1 MARRRVAP
9 KHDESADI
17 IAYYRRLL
25 AEPYRPPESKYAPVR
40 IGPTWATDEKGRFIL
55 PERSLGWES
64 LAWTGQKLQYKRGE
78 PWKFT
83 AEQARWWLWWYS
95 VDERGVFNY
104 DREGVLQR
112 LKGWGKDP
120 LAAVKCAVELVGP
133 CRVQEM
139 TRGKPVGMEE
149 ANAWVQIVAVTQEQ
163 TKNTMRLFP
172 RLFTDETKAE
182 YGLQIGKEQIYALGD
197 ERFLQAVTS
206 NPAPLEGGRAT
217 DVLLNETHW
226 FLANNNGLEM
236 YDVIERNATKA
247 DGGVSRVLHITNAYD
262 PGRDSLA
269 ERTRLAWELS
279 QPAVDGT
286 SPRNMLSG
294 LMYDSLEAPPEAPL
308 TAEDAPAVVSAVR
321 GDAKWLDLS
330 RIQKSIL
337 DPRNPPSR
345 SRRFWYNQ
353 ITANEESWCDPLA
366 WDRLARPD
374 LALAPHE
381 EIVMFFDGSKS
392 DDATAL
398 VACRV
403 SDGLVVPLGLWQA
416 PPQKRRGEWVAPR
429 AEANQRVASAFKTYR
444 VVGFWADPSH
454 TKEDGTL
461 DLFWQPLIDEWHQKY
476 HARLILWAQPGQQG
490 HAIAWDMSNTS
501 TKGKGSVFVPAAEAF
516 VEDVDNGDLL
526 HTGHPELSR
535 HVKNARRFPTRFG
548 VSLSKDGPE
557 SPRKIDLA
565 VCAVGARHMRRMVL
579 NSATRRGAGKIW

>member
-1 MARRRVAP
+1 MARRRQAP
-9 KHDESADI
+9 KFDESAAI
-17 IAYYRRLL
+17 KAFYRELV
-25 AEPYRPPESKYAPVR
+25 AKPYVPPESKYAPVR
-40 IGPTWATDEKGRFIL
+40 IGPTWATDAKGNFIL

-64 LAWTGQKLQYKRGE
+64 LAWSGQYLQLKRGV

-83 AEQARWWLWWYS
+83 AEQARWWLWWYA
-95 VDERGVFNY
+95 VDDHGRFKF

-120 LAAVKCAVELVGP
+120 LAAALSANELLGPSRVES
-133 CRVQEM
+133 M
-139 TRGKPVGMEE
+139 KRGQPIGTDESD
-149 ANAWVQIVAVTQEQ
+149 AWVQIAAVTLEQ

-172 RLFTDETKAE
+172 RLFNDDAKAD
-182 YGLQIGKEQIYALGD
+182 YRLQIGKEQIYALGD

-217 DVLLNETHW
+217 FVLLNETHW
-226 FLANNNGLEM
+226 FLASNNGLEM
-236 YDVIERNATKA
+236 ADVIERNATKSA
-247 DGGVSRVLHITNAYD
+247 DGAARVLHITNAYD

-269 ERTRLAWELS
+269 ERTRNAWELS
-279 QPAVDGT
+279 QPAADG
-286 SPRNMLSG
+286 SVRMMLSG

-308 TAEDAPAVVSAVR
+308 TGEDAPAVVTAVR
-321 GDAKWLDLS
+321 GDSVWIDLA
-330 RIQKSIL
+330 RVKKSIL

-366 WDRLARPD
+366 WDALARPD
-374 LALAPHE
+374 LEFKHGD

-392 DDATAL
+392 DDASAL
-398 VACRV
+398 VGCRV
-403 SDGLVVPLGLWQA
+403 SDGLVQALGLWQA

-429 AEANQRVASAFKTYR
+429 AEVNQRVRALFKQFR

-461 DLFWQPLIDEWHQKY
+461 DMFWQPLVDEWHRTY
-476 HARLILWAQPGQQG
+476 HARLALWAQPGQHG
-490 HAIAWDMSNTS
+490 HAVAWDMSNTS
-501 TKGKGSVFVPAAEAF
+501 SKGKGAVFVPAAESF
-516 VEDVDNGDLL
+516 VEDVENGDLI
-526 HTGHPELSR
+526 HTGNPELSR

-579 NSATRRGAGKIW
+579 NVAGKRGTGKIW